1 MNFRRIWRMCPG
13 RWFLPVN
20 VPQWIWWF
28 CEMNSWVSWIL
39 QVLFHYMERWR
50 KYHRYSVDIAVIRR
64 VGRYALSQGA
74 FPQVLPWKGW
84 RKTVL
89 LLYPW
94 RFRRS
99 GDSVHHW
106 IENCFCAKQ
115 VSGAQ
120 GVFCISVWN
129 QVDVWWDFER
139 LRLGLPCLVCL
150 CIVTLRPVTALVR
163 LSPPLYLDCSS
174 LWWQPWPRP
183 PRHPLVHPSPWNW
196 TSYRWLITLT
206 LWIRALSMPKATMT
220 SVKDSHQQ
228 MVTGNRL
235 PNVHVCLQTRPS
247 QKTKSSSTNGP
258 NQTLVKPAPRL
269 TRTYATRQSV
279 SHD

>member
-1 MNFRRIWRMCPG
+1 MNFRRVWRMCPG

-20 VPQWIWWF
+20 VPQWVWWF

-39 QVLFHYMERWR
+39 QVLFRYMERWR

-106 IENCFCAKQ
+106 IENCLCAKQ

-150 CIVTLRPVTALVR
+150 CIVTLRPWLQGRNLLCVR
-163 LSPPLYLDCSS
+163 NSQFFLWSLECRYVWTRVCSRRRWHTDGLRTGTKTLSLPQYPG
-174 LWWQPWPRP
+174 
-183 PRHPLVHPSPWNW
+183 
-196 TSYRWLITLT
+196 WLN
-206 LWIRALSMPKATMT
+206 K
-220 SVKDSHQQ
+220 
-228 MVTGNRL
+228 
-235 PNVHVCLQTRPS
+235 
-247 QKTKSSSTNGP
+247 
-258 NQTLVKPAPRL
+258 
-269 TRTYATRQSV
+269 
-279 SHD
+279 